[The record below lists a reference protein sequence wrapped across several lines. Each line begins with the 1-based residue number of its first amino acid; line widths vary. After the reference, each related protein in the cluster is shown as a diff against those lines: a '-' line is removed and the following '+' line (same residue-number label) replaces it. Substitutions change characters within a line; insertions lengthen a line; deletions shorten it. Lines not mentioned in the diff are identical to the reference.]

1 MIAPTSYDKKHKEHK
16 NYYTIKIQ
24 ESVTAKDLINKAV
37 SIQKIDY
44 KDPSVI
50 PIYEKAIELCTTK
63 DDEYDK
69 LYSYYSIMFVCS
81 HLLNEY
87 LPKGIEAANA
97 CLELLKPYIAAG
109 NIWHYTEWGK
119 FQKEVIRY
127 ANNFIAWQRYENTD
141 DEKLLHEALKMTETA
156 CHYIEDGN
164 KDQLYLYD
172 TRARLLLKL
181 NRKEEAYEIIRT
193 TLIKDK
199 NNPYFK
205 ELLNDP
211 DYKIWLQNRNEEILQ
226 TLSDDD
232 YNFLE
237 RANAITKKIKA
248 RITEDEKKP
257 AVLIE
262 NNLKIEIIDGY
273 EAEEK
278 YGFIDIL
285 PDVDEIVMLTG
296 DVFLNHRLD
305 SKWLL
310 EQTKSLDFNEMSFL
324 IVGNVTIEGGDLW
337 DDDIMSLLITGDVK
351 CDILYA
357 ENSWIFISG
366 DVDAKYGIIGKGDYY
381 DGVLRIDGITKA
393 PYIFGRNEHDM
404 HLELDGLNGESMEI
418 IGGDSDHF
426 LVDGY
431 GDRHRREHLVRPELW
446 DEDDEFDIDNFFEI
460 VKKGESPFITTKKE

>member
-1 MIAPTSYDKKHKEHK
+1 M
-16 NYYTIKIQ
+16 
-24 ESVTAKDLINKAV
+24 TAKDLINEAV

-44 KDPSVI
+44 KNPSVI
-50 PIYEKAIELCTTK
+50 PIYEKAIELSTTK

-81 HLLNEY
+81 HLLNDY
-87 LPKGIEAANA
+87 LPKGIEAANT

-199 NNPYFK
+199 NNPYFE

-211 DYKIWLQNRNEEILQ
+211 DYKIWLKNRNEEILQ

-262 NNLKIEIIDGY
+262 NNLKVEIIDGY
-273 EAEEK
+273 EAMDK
-278 YGFIDIL
+278 YGFLDSDI
-285 PDVDEIVMLTG
+285 PDVGEILMITG

-305 SKWLL
+305 SEWLL
-310 EQTKSLDFNEMSFL
+310 AQTESLDVDEIEMAFL
-324 IVGNVTIEGGDLW
+324 IVGNVTLEGADLW
-337 DDDIMSLLITGDVK
+337 DDDYMTLLITGDVK
-351 CDILYA
+351 CDILYS
-357 ENSWIFISG
+357 ENAWIVISG
-366 DVDAKYGIIGKGDYY
+366 DVDAKYGIIGEYN
-381 DGVLRIDGITKA
+381 DGVLQIDGKTKA
-393 PYIFGRNEHDM
+393 PYIFNDDEHDM
-404 HLELDGLNGESMEI
+404 RLDMKGKHMEI
-418 IGGDSDHF
+418 LGYSDHF
-426 LVDGY
+426 LIDGY
-431 GDRHRREHLVRPELW
+431 GDRHRREHLLRPEVW
-446 DEDDEFDIDNFFEI
+446 DEEDGDEFVRNFFEI
-460 VKKGESPFITTKKE
+460 VKKGESPFITIKKE